1 MRTKNLHFMKKTYLL
16 LLAACLPV
24 VSCDYL
30 EKPKGTDV
38 TEDSIFSTQ
47 NNIETFVTGTYYY
60 GVVSDYTYLDSHNN
74 GGGGYSPCCD
84 EGEITMPWYWQH
96 QWNNGAISASN
107 IFDGKWNPGVGLIGN
122 LHWLAIRRANTIL
135 KHMDNLTFTPEP
147 GFVERV
153 KGEAYWIRAWNY
165 FELMRKYGGVPIMED
180 PIDASDPSSFKIPR
194 SPLADVVQFIVDDCD
209 RAIDMLEGRFDV
221 YPNDQHGRV
230 TTGAAYALKSRTL
243 LYAASPQFNTGTPYM
258 SLGANNNLI
267 CYGDYDQERW
277 KLAADAAEAAIKHC
291 TTAGQRALVNT
302 GGPVEDYRSMWNDY
316 ATSEL
321 IIGEQPREEAGTWH
335 VPWEPLTPKMC
346 GGQGGVSVPLN
357 FIALYDKADG
367 SESDWNFQEG
377 GNDLLAKYAELEPR
391 FHATMAYHTS
401 YWSQEDPK
409 LDLTEGGEHNN
420 EPGACYGGCFVHK
433 PVRKELTTTSP
444 QIPNGMIFRL
454 GELYLNWAEALNETV
469 ADGAPAPQSAYDA
482 VKPIRDR
489 AGMGEYPAGLTK
501 EQFRERIKKERA
513 IELAYENHR
522 LWDLRRWLDCEQDGV
537 MRGSMYG
544 IKIHAIPD
552 NPDEFSYEPYVFEI
566 RSFNKRMYLHPFN
579 QNEINKGYLVQNPGY

>member
-1 MRTKNLHFMKKTYLL
+1 MKKIWYPLL
-16 LLAACLPV
+16 SVGLLA

-30 EKPKGTDV
+30 EKPKGTEI
-38 TEDSIFSTQ
+38 TEETIFSTQ

-74 GGGGYSPCCD
+74 GGGGYAPCCD

-107 IFDGKWNPGVGLIGN
+107 IFDGKWNPGVGLKGN

-135 KHMDNLTFTPEP
+135 AHMDNLTFTPTP

-165 FELMRKYGGVPIMED
+165 FELMRKYGGVPIMKEAL
-180 PIDASDPSSFKIPR
+180 DASDPESFKVPR
-194 SPLADVVQFIVDDCD
+194 SPLEDVVNFIVKDCD
-209 RAIDMLEGRFDV
+209 NAILMLEGRYDT
-221 YPNDQHGRV
+221 YPDDQHGRV

-267 CYGDYDQERW
+267 CYGNYDPKRW
-277 KLAADAAEAAIKHC
+277 ELAAEAAQAAIEHC
-291 TTAGQRALVNT
+291 TTAGARALVNT
-302 GGPVEDYRSMWNDY
+302 GDPVEDYKSMWNDY

-321 IIGEQPREEAGTWH
+321 IIGEQPREEAGTYH
-335 VPWEPLTPKMC
+335 VPWEPLTPAMC

-357 FIALYDKADG
+357 FVALYDKATG
-367 SESDWNFQEG
+367 EPSDWSFTEG

-391 FHATMAYHTS
+391 FHATMGYHTS
-401 YWSQEDPK
+401 YWSSEDPV

-420 EPGACYGGCFVHK
+420 TDGACYGGCFVHK
-433 PVRKELTTTSP
+433 PVRYELTSSSP

-454 GELYLNWAEALNETV
+454 GELYLNLAEALNEAET
-469 ADGAPAPQSAYDA
+469 GNMAPPEAYQA
-482 VKPIRDR
+482 VKPIRER
-489 AGMGEYPAGLTK
+489 AGMPEYPSGLTK
-501 EQFRERIKKERA
+501 DEFRTLIRKERA

-522 LWDLRRWLDCEQDGV
+522 LWDLRRWLACEENGV
-537 MRGSMYG
+537 MRGPMYG

-552 NPDEFSYEPYVFEI
+552 SDEFSYEPYVFEI
-566 RSFNKRMYLHPFN
+566 RSFNKRMYLHPFS